1 MTTTD
6 LFGAYVRDRLDA
18 WGREFALHRDCDY
31 LGHQSK
37 NMLQALID
45 HRGEMPPRPTG
56 FKPLEFNPVTLQI
69 EDLVAEIARRDVQ
82 RACCM
87 RAYYCGTGRRGVERL
102 EVAQTLIQGATG
114 QRFLIGKRHYF
125 TQVELGTSEV
135 RGFLAGLA
143 QAA

>member
-1 MTTTD
+1 MSTTD

-18 WGREFALHRDCDY
+18 WGRDFALHRDCDY

-37 NMLQALID
+37 NMLQVLID
-45 HRGEMPPRPTG
+45 HRGEMPAHPTG

-69 EDLVAEIARRDVQ
+69 EDVVGEIARRDIQ

-87 RAYYCGTGRRGVERL
+87 RAYYCGSGRRGVERL
-102 EVAQTLIQGATG
+102 EVAQRLIRVATG
-114 QRFLIGKRHYF
+114 QRWMIGKRHYF